1 MKRKRRAGS
10 KAGIPGLSWLVLAES
25 DDFITRNLIDN
36 TYYWIKTRKVGRG
49 FQKPLVIDN
58 TIILRLLTKY
68 IIETDKP
75 NIKKCSGLLMKHPV
89 TRKFLER
96 YGDDEHVLR
105 EFRLHLQRYLSLF
118 HPDCGFE
125 VNVTNR
131 YRSRSGSEEACIVAR
146 KDYDEGEEIRYLT
159 GSFAELLPEDELSL
173 DQNDFS
179 VINISSRELPC
190 LMLGPSRF
198 VNHNCS
204 GNARFGAGGKG
215 MKIIAVRK
223 ILTGEEI
230 TVTYSPN
237 YFGRDNKDCLCV
249 TCERDHKG
257 FFDPDRFEIPDTA
270 PLIDVPTSED
280 EDDDKADVIVID
292 DSDNNNTK
300 ESTPMSK
307 NGQEDTSDSDTSP
320 ELLDPREVLN
330 WGKRLSLLRQV
341 PLTEYQEMGLLHKI
355 PEQAKGDLIGGRVL
369 RSRNKIQA
377 PSSQSNQWSIL
388 NLFPRNTCLD
398 SLALDSEGIEKE
410 VLKARAQN
418 RTLHSLFASDIYP
431 NNLMEARELKTTYD
445 CLHCGIYFK
454 VDIQHKVK
462 EYCHRCCRH
471 QRVYRLAWPYTRPIP
486 TKTFSLLLEEK
497 IGRAS
502 IGELAEREII
512 GLSRQRISP
521 ERIETCGMKRHA
533 PEGVGALMHD
543 RRWSPQ
549 GDVKPLSTEMFL
561 PTRKSILDEFTSD
574 SSEDEYHSAQDFE
587 VASPKSSKKPKHAW
601 SSDGSA
607 MVKELKLIENHE
619 KKVQSLRSK
628 SPLSSRSPRTRST
641 TTLLPAAEPKDVA
654 YSKTS
659 TKLPVQLPSY
669 SQTKSSQAIKLYMN
683 RKSIVVNEQESP
695 IEIDSESSRSDD
707 SDDNPPTKEEI
718 LMCSSKIH
726 LEKQIIQ
733 SKTFP
738 TPVVTKSL
746 TITKRKIITRSSCPD
761 SLDQRGGSKCQGV
774 SNRYKTFLAKN
785 QDVVVISDSDSE
797 DEIAR
802 ILL

>member
-1 MKRKRRAGS
+1 MKRKRRSGS
-10 KAGIPGLSWLVLAES
+10 KARAPGLSWLVLAES

-96 YGDDEHVLR
+96 YVDDEHVLR

-146 KDYDEGEEIRYLT
+146 KDYDEGEEIRFLT

-237 YFGRDNKDCLCV
+237 YFGKDNKDCLCV

-280 EDDDKADVIVID
+280 EDDSKTDVIVID
-292 DSDNNNTK
+292 DSDNNTK

-320 ELLDPREVLN
+320 ELLDPREVLD
-330 WGKRLSLLRQV
+330 WGKRLSILRQV
-341 PLTEYQEMGLLHKI
+341 PLTEYQEIGLLHKI

-388 NLFPRNTCLD
+388 NMFPRNTCLD
-398 SLALDSEGIEKE
+398 SLALDSEGIAKE

-431 NNLMEARELKTTYD
+431 NSLMEARELKTTYD

-454 VDIQHKVK
+454 VDIQHRVK

-471 QRVYRLAWPYTRPIP
+471 QRVYRLAWPYTRNIP
-486 TKTFSLLLEEK
+486 MKTFSLLLEEK

-502 IGELAEREII
+502 IGELAERKII

-521 ERIETCGMKRHA
+521 ERIETCDMTRHV
-533 PEGVGALMHD
+533 PEGVGALMHGS
-543 RRWSPQ
+543 RRWSAQ
-549 GDVKPLSTEMFL
+549 ADVKSSSSEMYL
-561 PTRKSILDEFTSD
+561 PARKSILDEFTSD

-587 VASPKSSKKPKHAW
+587 IASPKSSKMPKHAC
-601 SSDGSA
+601 SSDGSPI
-607 MVKELKLIENHE
+607 VKELKLNEDDE
-619 KKVQSLRSK
+619 KQVQSLRSQ
-628 SPLSSRSPRTRST
+628 SPLPLRSPRTRST
-641 TTLLPAAEPKDVA
+641 TAPLPVAEPKDIA
-654 YSKTS
+654 YSKPS
-659 TKLPVQLPSY
+659 AKLPVQLSTP
-669 SQTKSSQAIKLYMN
+669 SQTKNSQAIKLYRTRN
-683 RKSIVVNEQESP
+683 SIVVNDQECP
-695 IEIDSESSRSDD
+695 IEIDSESGRSDD
-707 SDDNPPTKEEI
+707 SDDNSPTKEEI
-718 LMCSSKIH
+718 LMSSSKIQ
-726 LEKQIIQ
+726 LEKQVRQ
-733 SKTFP
+733 PRTVP
-738 TPVVTKSL
+738 RPVVTKTL
-746 TITKRKIITRSSCPD
+746 TITKKRIITRSSCRD
-761 SLDQRGGSKCQGV
+761 SLDQRTGSKLQET
-774 SNRYKTFLAKN
+774 RAFLAKN
-785 QDVVVISDSDSE
+785 ENVVVISDSDSE